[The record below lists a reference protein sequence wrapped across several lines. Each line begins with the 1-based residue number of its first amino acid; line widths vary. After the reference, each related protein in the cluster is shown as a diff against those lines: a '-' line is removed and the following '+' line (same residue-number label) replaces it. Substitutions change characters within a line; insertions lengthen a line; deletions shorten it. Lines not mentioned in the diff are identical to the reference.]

1 MSWSIE
7 WARPDSAEPIRK
19 MTIPIIS
26 QRLRPYWSPSLPYS
40 GVVTVEASTY
50 AVTTQ
55 DRWVTPPRSP
65 TILGSAVETTSWSS
79 MASMIASSSP
89 GRMISTSRRTPVP
102 SAPPLGAAAAFAS
115 AMPRSSLW
123 PFPARHVLSGPS
135 LGLSARRWSPWTAT
149 PDAAP
154 RFRATN
160 LPTG

>member
-7 WARPDSAEPIRK
+7 CARPDSAEPARK
-19 MTIPIIS
+19 MTIAIMS
-26 QRLRPYWSPSLPYS
+26 QRLRPYMSPSLPYS

-65 TILGSAVETTSWSS
+65 TIRGSAVETTNWSS

-89 GRMISTSRRTPVP
+89 GRMMRTSRCTPER
-102 SAPPLGAAAAFAS
+102 SAPPPGATALVFA
-115 AMPRSSLW
+115 ML
-123 PFPARHVLSGPS
+123 PS
-135 LGLSARRWSPWTAT
+135 LVRPVTSWPRPGRVPGPPRRPPQRSEVAT
-149 PDAAP
+149 Y
-154 RFRATN
+154 